1 MRKWMSVLITL
12 LYTMVIVSCGNDKK
26 TQGSEVQYTG
36 SQNEKSVGNVQ
47 ESESD
52 ILEEKTE
59 LEVYYLK
66 EDISATT
73 IISNYKA
80 ANSGVS
86 VNVKA
91 FSSVEEMDNQ
101 IAVVAGAD
109 KGPDVILFPKT
120 TNLDWFKMSK
130 GDVFMDLT
138 DYIESD
144 DTFLENNYY
153 SVLEAGKINDRQML
167 MPLRMQCVYYL
178 TSEEKMV
185 EAQLELP
192 EQYTVTEMFEALTK
206 NAETRGDDTSAIQS
220 LYAQTNGGILY
231 DNLRLSGVEVIEP
244 EKAELS
250 VPEDIFKEYAD
261 FAQVTHEQ
269 LEKSS
274 VILEAYSRDFIGA
287 IARLTTMMSNTSLAF
302 NMRYYEAIFREGV
315 NQKLQV
321 LPLPNFNNSETIT
334 VDISLYAAVMKH
346 TDQPQLAY
354 EFLRFALDSPV
365 KNPQHDLPISKEA
378 LSGLLD
384 TMEDVPGKKISIG
397 SASVTIPRL
406 SEEVRADCEMILE
419 RISSGSIRNR
429 SIEAIITESME
440 PYILGEA
447 DFDSC
452 YTKFKNQVEIYLYE

>member
-185 EAQLELP
+185 EA
-192 EQYTVTEMFEALTK
+192 
-206 NAETRGDDTSAIQS
+206 I
-220 LYAQTNGGILY
+220 
-231 DNLRLSGVEVIEP
+231 
-244 EKAELS
+244 
-250 VPEDIFKEYAD
+250 
-261 FAQVTHEQ
+261 
-269 LEKSS
+269 
-274 VILEAYSRDFIGA
+274 
-287 IARLTTMMSNTSLAF
+287 
-302 NMRYYEAIFREGV
+302 
-315 NQKLQV
+315 
-321 LPLPNFNNSETIT
+321 
-334 VDISLYAAVMKH
+334 
-346 TDQPQLAY
+346 
-354 EFLRFALDSPV
+354 
-365 KNPQHDLPISKEA
+365 
-378 LSGLLD
+378 
-384 TMEDVPGKKISIG
+384 
-397 SASVTIPRL
+397 
-406 SEEVRADCEMILE
+406 C
-419 RISSGSIRNR
+419 
-429 SIEAIITESME
+429 
-440 PYILGEA
+440 
-447 DFDSC
+447 C
-452 YTKFKNQVEIYLYE
+452 